1 MKSPNSQ
8 LNSLVLH
15 QEEVLDFSTLC
26 LIPSLVSVQV
36 DNDVSHYLGIS
47 VAKEMEIWS
56 CFIPKLGLYI
66 AVPFWGRTVSEA
78 LLNMS

>member
-8 LNSLVLH
+8 LNSLDLH

-47 VAKEMEIWS
+47 VAKEMEI
-56 CFIPKLGLYI
+56 
-66 AVPFWGRTVSEA
+66 
-78 LLNMS
+78 